1 MLQGAAILVV
11 DDERS
16 MREFLEILLR
26 QKGCTVILAEG
37 GQRARDL
44 LDERDFDVV
53 ITDLKMPEVSGLDV
67 LAHARKQR
75 PETEVI
81 MVTAFATAETAIK
94 AMKDGAYD
102 YLTKPFKVDEIIV
115 TVERALEK
123 RTLLRDNAVLRQQLG
138 DRYKLHDLI
147 GRSEPM
153 QALFEL
159 IRKVAPA
166 RTSVLISGES
176 GTGKE
181 LVARAIHA
189 QSERA
194 SRPFVAVNCGAI
206 PSALI
211 ESELF
216 GHTRGAFTGANQAS
230 TGLFKAADGGTLFL
244 DEIAE
249 LDPSMQVKLLRAL
262 QERRVKPVGGVE
274 ELSIDV
280 RVIAAT
286 NRDLD
291 EEVEAQR
298 FRSDLFYRLNVLPLT
313 LPPLRSRQQ
322 DIPLLTDHFVR
333 RFAAQSG
340 RRITGLTP
348 EAMELLCSYHYPGN
362 VRELENLVERAVILA
377 TGPQVD
383 ESALPELKRRKTPTS
398 ENPAVLPEGG
408 LDLDRHIGE
417 VEKSL
422 LLTALERSHGNRTE
436 AARMLGI
443 TLRSIRYRLSKY
455 GVES

>member
-26 QKGCTVILAEG
+26 QKGCEVTLAEG
-37 GQRARDL
+37 GQQARDQ
-44 LDERDFDVV
+44 LDAREFDVV
-53 ITDLKMPEVSGLDV
+53 ITDLKMPGVSGLEV
-67 LAHARKQR
+67 LDHSRTR
-75 PETEVI
+75 HPETEVI
-81 MVTAFATAETAIK
+81 IVTAFATAETAIK

-102 YLTKPFKVDEIIV
+102 YLTKPFKVDEIVV

-123 RTLLRDNAVLRQQLG
+123 RTLLRDNATLRQQLD
-138 DRYKLHDLI
+138 DRQKLHDLI

-159 IRKVAPA
+159 IRKVGPA

-194 SRPFVAVNCGAI
+194 DNPFIAVNCGAI
-206 PSALI
+206 PNALI

-216 GHTRGAFTGANQAS
+216 GHTRGAFTGATQAK
-230 TGLFKAADGGTLFL
+230 TGLFNAADGGTLFL

-249 LDPSMQVKLLRAL
+249 LDPSMQVKLLRVL
-262 QERRVKPVGGVE
+262 QERRVKPVGGIDEVAV
-274 ELSIDV
+274 DV

-298 FRSDLFYRLNVLPLT
+298 FRSDLFYRLNVIPLT
-313 LPPLRSRQQ
+313 LPPLRSRPQ
-322 DIPLLTDHFVR
+322 DIPLLTEHFVR
-333 RFAAQSG
+333 KFAAQSG
-340 RRITGLTP
+340 RRIASLTP
-348 EAMELLCSYHYPGN
+348 EAMELLCNYHYPGN
-362 VRELENLVERAVILA
+362 VRELENLIERAVILA
-377 TGPQVD
+377 TGPRVD
-383 ESALPELKRRKTPTS
+383 ESALPELSRPRLPANARPTT
-398 ENPAVLPEGG
+398 LPEAG

-417 VEKSL
+417 IEKEL
-422 LLTALERSHGNRTE
+422 VLAALDRCDGNRTE
-436 AARMLGI
+436 AARLLGVS
-443 TLRSIRYRLSKY
+443 LRSIRYRLSKY
-455 GVES
+455 GL